1 MTTDWPILLLAF
13 ATALVAG
20 AINSI
25 AGGGTLL
32 SFPMLI
38 WAGIDP
44 KTANA
49 TSTIGLWPGSLSA
62 GWGYRHH
69 LIESGLFFWPFF
81 LASLVGGVV
90 GSIIFL
96 YTDAKQF
103 EAIVPWLILLA
114 TLLFASQAFVKRIT
128 QAKHHTHLINQR
140 WPIVALVQFLVGI
153 YGGYFGAGMG
163 IMMLAILAFLGLS
176 HIHLMN
182 GVKNI
187 AATVIN
193 GVTIIIFIYANR
205 SSPERLQIDWPIAA
219 AMVLGSCI
227 GGYACAGWAKKID
240 PSKVR
245 WVVIAIGLF
254 GAIGT
259 AYKVWF
265 VSP

>member
-1 MTTDWPILLLAF
+1 MPTDWPILLLSF

-20 AINSI
+20 AMNSI

-32 SFPMLI
+32 TFPMLI

-49 TSTIGLWPGSLSA
+49 TSTMGLWPGSLGGA
-62 GWGYRHH
+62 WGYRHH
-69 LIESGLFFWPFF
+69 LIESGLMFWPFF
-81 LASLVGGVV
+81 LASLLGGVV
-90 GSIIFL
+90 GSVIFL
-96 YTDAKQF
+96 YTGAKAF

-114 TLLFASQAFVKRIT
+114 TVLFASQALVKRMMA
-128 QAKHHTHLINQR
+128 AKHEAHLINQR
-140 WPIVALVQFLVGI
+140 WPMVALVQFLVGI

-182 GVKNI
+182 GIKNI

-193 GVTIIIFIYANR
+193 GVTIIIFIYASR
-205 SSPERLQIDWPIAA
+205 YSPEQLQIDWPIAI
-219 AMVLGSCI
+219 AMVFGSCI
-227 GGYACAGWAKKID
+227 GGYACAGWAKKIG
-240 PSKVR
+240 PAKVR
-245 WVVIAIGLF
+245 WVVIAIGFL

-259 AYKVWF
+259 AYKTWF
-265 VSP
+265 ASP